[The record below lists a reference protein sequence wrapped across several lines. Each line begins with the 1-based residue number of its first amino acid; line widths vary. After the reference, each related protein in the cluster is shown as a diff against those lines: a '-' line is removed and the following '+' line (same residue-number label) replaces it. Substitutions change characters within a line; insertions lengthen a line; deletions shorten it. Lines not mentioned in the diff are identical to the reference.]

1 MKTTH
6 KSITLIILLFASIL
20 VNSSCKKFVD
30 INPPINQ
37 ITGDEAFKSDASAT
51 AIVTGIYSEMMNNPA
66 QFSSGFTTMYAGMCA
81 DELYYYSS
89 GNNDEFVTN
98 QISLS
103 NHGLIGSSFWQPV
116 YKYIYTANLVIEKL
130 NKADLLSANVKR
142 RLEGEAKFIRA
153 FCYFQLVNLFGDVP
167 LITGTNYHINSTI
180 PRTST
185 NIIYQQIISDLR
197 DASGLLSSTYVTAD
211 RVRPNKWAAEG
222 LLARVYL
229 YTGEWSKAEESAS
242 LVIQSPLYSLPANL
256 NNVFLKNSSEA
267 LWQLQPVNPS
277 WNTWEGNIILPA
289 SSASLPT
296 YLLTSSLLQAF
307 ETGDP
312 RKASWTN
319 TRTYAGTTVVYPYKY
334 KVYGNGASLTEFYMI
349 LRVAEQYLIRAE
361 ARVNQNN
368 IPGAQADLNIIRNR
382 SALANTTAN
391 TQPDLLSAIERE
403 RRIELFAEWGHRW
416 YDLKRTGRADV
427 LLSVLKPGT
436 WQPTD
441 KLWPIPASELNANPQ
456 LIQNPGY

>member
-6 KSITLIILLFASIL
+6 KRITVITLLSVSIL

-37 ITGDEAFKSDASAT
+37 ITGDEAFKNDASAT

-66 QFSSGFTTMYAGMCA
+66 QFSSGFTTLYAGMCA

-103 NHGLIGSSFWQPV
+103 NHGLIGSSFWQPA

-197 DASGLLSSTYVTAD
+197 DASGLLSLTYVTAD
-211 RVRPNKWAAEG
+211 RVRPNRWAAEG

-229 YTGEWSKAEESAS
+229 YTGEWLKSEESAS

-296 YLLTSSLLQAF
+296 YLLTPNLLQAF

-334 KVYGNGASLTEFYMI
+334 KVYGNGAPLTEFYMI
-349 LRVAEQYLIRAE
+349 LRLAEQYLIRAE
-361 ARVNQNN
+361 ARAKQNN
-368 IPGAQADLNIIRNR
+368 TSGAQADLNIIRNR
-382 SALANTTAN
+382 STLANTTAN
-391 TQPDLLSAIERE
+391 TQTDLLSAIERE

-436 WQPTD
+436 WQSTD
-441 KLWPIPASELNANPQ
+441 KLWPIPVSELNANPH

>member
-1 MKTTH
+1 MKTTN
-6 KSITLIILLFASIL
+6 KNLIFRILISVSLFASI
-20 VNSSCKKFVD
+20 SCKKFVD
-30 INPPINQ
+30 IKPPINQ
-37 ITGDEAFKSDASAT
+37 ITGDEAFKNDASAT

-66 QFSSGFTTMYAGMCA
+66 QFSSGFTTLYGGMCA
-81 DELYYYSS
+81 DELYSYSS

-98 QISLS
+98 QISLT
-103 NHGLIGSSFWQPV
+103 NHGLIGSSFWQPA

-130 NKADLLSANVKR
+130 NKADLLSATVKS

-167 LITGTNYHINSTI
+167 LITGSNYHINSTV

-185 NIIYQQIISDLR
+185 SIIYQQIISDLK
-197 DASGLLSSTYVTAD
+197 DASGLLSQTYITAD
-211 RVRPNKWAAEG
+211 RARPNKWAAEG

-229 YTGEWSKAEESAS
+229 YTGEWLKAEESTS

-277 WNTWEGNIILPA
+277 WNTWEGNLILPA
-289 SSASLPT
+289 SLASLPT
-296 YLLTSSLLQAF
+296 YLLTPSLLQAF

-319 TRTYAGTTVVYPYKY
+319 SRTYAGMTVVYPYKY
-334 KVYGNGASLTEFYMI
+334 KVYGNGAPLTECYMM
-349 LRVAEQYLIRAE
+349 LRLAEQYLIRAE
-361 ARVNQNN
+361 ARAKQNN
-368 IPGAQADLNIIRNR
+368 IPGAQADLNIIRSR

-391 TQPDLLSAIERE
+391 TQTDLLSAIERE

-416 YDLKRTGRADV
+416 YDLKRTGRADA
-427 LLSVLKPGT
+427 LLSVLKPTT
-436 WQPTD
+436 WQSTD
-441 KLWPIPASELNANPQ
+441 KLWPIPVSELNANPQ

>member
-6 KSITLIILLFASIL
+6 KSITLIILLSASIL

-37 ITGDEAFKSDASAT
+37 ITGDEAFKNDASAT

-66 QFSSGFTTMYAGMCA
+66 QFSSGFTTLYAGMCA

-103 NHGLIGSSFWQPV
+103 NHGLIGSSFWQPA

-130 NKADLLSANVKR
+130 NRANLLSANVKR

-167 LITGTNYHINSTI
+167 LITSTNYHINSTI
-180 PRTST
+180 LRTST

-197 DASGLLSSTYVTAD
+197 DASGLLSLTYVTAD

-229 YTGEWSKAEESAS
+229 YTGEWVKAEESAS

-277 WNTWEGNIILPA
+277 WNTWEGNIIIPA

-319 TRTYAGTTVVYPYKY
+319 TRTYAGATVVYPNKY
-334 KVYGNGASLTEFYMI
+334 KVYGNGAPLTEFYMI
-349 LRVAEQYLIRAE
+349 LRLAEQYLIRAE
-361 ARVNQNN
+361 ARANQNN

-382 SALANTTAN
+382 STLANTTAN
-391 TQPDLLSAIERE
+391 TQTDLLLAIERE

-436 WQPTD
+436 WQSTD